1 MQEDNFVPTLSVS
14 ETLMFFANLRLPAK
28 LTKLQKEELVKET
41 LNNMGLKKVKDSQV
55 HFCGLLL

>member
-1 MQEDNFVPTLSVS
+1 MPTLSVS

-55 HFCGLLL
+55 QP